1 MKLVT
6 AFGLMV
12 FCLFHAAHATE
23 DKDSLLAK
31 IESMKYEAQASIN
44 KLRSFKRDFLID
56 LKYLLFNVKT
66 DNLQR
71 IDSSI
76 KQTMYRI
83 KRATKT
89 GNVVDCDQSSIENSN
104 LPATKIL
111 NQKCWQINME
121 SVYGPIYE
129 DDELVIRPIKSDN
142 AEKCYDVAESSIERL
157 LLMTRLDLTKCLH
170 KSLES
175 ALNLTTRAENLVQD
189 TGYMVVDRLNTI
201 QEECQT
207 ADDDEETK
215 NRILH
220 RIYNIDPY
228 AKVLKRI
235 TNNLLNERKSIK
247 VQAII
252 DADSCRERR
261 VADMYKILTQIEK
274 TANTCIRS
282 F

>member
-12 FCLFHAAHATE
+12 FCLFHASHATE
-23 DKDSLLAK
+23 DKESLLAR
-31 IESMKYEAQASIN
+31 IESMKYETQASIN
-44 KLRSFKRDFLID
+44 KLRSLKRDFLID

-76 KQTMYRI
+76 KETMYRI

-111 NQKCWQINME
+111 NKKCWRINME
-121 SVYGPIYE
+121 SIYGPIYD
-129 DDELVIRPIKSDN
+129 DDELVVRPIESGN

-207 ADDDEETK
+207 ADDDEESK

-235 TNNLLNERKSIK
+235 TNNLLNERTSIK

-252 DADSCRERR
+252 DADSCRERQ
-261 VADMYKILTQIEK
+261 VADTYKILSQIEK

-282 F
+282 L